1 MKKLLALRNL
11 DIDLTKSETRTLLG
25 FSLLYS
31 FLVLVILCVMFFL
44 YYQFQKDLMLQEK
57 RQILQTYSNSLISNL
72 KELHINIDKDN
83 VYPRDEKYKSA
94 IYDSDKKKIFSTL
107 QSQTVKLDDVI
118 YLKNDKIHFIKEPES
133 YYLGSKYVIVEIP
146 DDHIWFEN
154 IKYKMIIGFLL
165 AFLFMIFVGYFISKL
180 FLKPMRDALHL
191 LDRFIK
197 DTTHELNTPVTA
209 IITNIETIDKSLLDD
224 KTLRKINRIEIGAKT
239 ISNIYEDLTFVTLN
253 NQIISNNENINLS
266 NILRQRVDF
275 FLSIANMKKIRFET
289 NIKDNVF
296 IFCDIKKISKLIDNL
311 LSNAIKYNKNSGFI
325 KVVLAKNSM
334 IIEDSGKGMSSEN
347 LENLFDRYQRFDK
360 SVGGFGIGLNIV
372 SLIAKEY
379 DFKIDVTSQ
388 LGVGTKVKVRW

>member
-1 MKKLLALRNL
+1 MKKLLALKNL

-83 VYPRDEKYKSA
+83 IYPRDEKYKSA

-154 IKYKMIIGFLL
+154 IKYKMIVGFLS

-325 KVVLAKNSM
+325 KVILAKNSM

>member
-154 IKYKMIIGFLL
+154 IKYKMIVGFLS

-266 NILRQRVDF
+266 NIVRQRVDF

-325 KVVLAKNSM
+325 KVILAKNSM

>member
-1 MKKLLALRNL
+1 MLALRNL

-44 YYQFQKDLMLQEK
+44 YYQFQKNLMLQEK

-83 VYPRDEKYKSA
+83 IYPRDEKYKSA

-107 QSQTVKLDDVI
+107 QSQIVKLDDVI

-133 YYLGSKYVIVEIP
+133 YYLGSKYVVIEIP
-146 DDHIWFEN
+146 DDNIWFEN
-154 IKYKMIIGFLL
+154 IKYKMIISFFC
-165 AFLFMIFVGYFISKL
+165 AFLFMIFIGYFISKL

-296 IFCDIKKISKLIDNL
+296 IFCDVKKISKLIDNL
-311 LSNAIKYNKNSGFI
+311 LSNAIKYNKNFGFI
-325 KVVLAKNSM
+325 KVILAKNSM